1 MTSSNDDSA
10 ELQIPALPLLD
21 GNVFSKDSISML
33 NLRELN
39 AQIQGN
45 VIILRQLYIQSNQFS
60 NGETK
65 QSRIRAHCWRR
76 SLHFECA
83 RVSLLRICSLE
94 LSCIL
99 ADIRPVEASYWFLVE
114 WFTVCSET
122 KQTDCRHKAL
132 MQMAARMQHL
142 LHTQSNWSTLK
153 ATELTESLVC
163 VTPAQWFCASDLDL
177 RRKKKASARHHS
189 EDQHPRKF
197 CLNTAWN

>member
-1 MTSSNDDSA
+1 MTLLNCRS
-10 ELQIPALPLLD
+10 LPFLFLMGMFFRKIQSPCWISENCMPKFRVLLSFWD
-21 GNVFSKDSISML
+21 N
-33 NLRELN
+33 
-39 AQIQGN
+39 
-45 VIILRQLYIQSNQFS
+45 YIQSNQFS

-99 ADIRPVEASYWFLVE
+99 ADIRPFEALYWFLVE